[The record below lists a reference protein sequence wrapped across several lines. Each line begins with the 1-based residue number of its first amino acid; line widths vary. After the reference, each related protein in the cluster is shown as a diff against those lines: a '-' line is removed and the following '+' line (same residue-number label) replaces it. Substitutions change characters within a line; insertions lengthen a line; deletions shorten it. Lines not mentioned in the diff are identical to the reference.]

1 MKNKQNEYKN
11 RITDTNHI
19 TMTPFLSQKIKLL
32 SLISI
37 ILVLYIHSGFHDY
50 PNEIQGMPFNFKLQD
65 FISGKIGRCAVPL
78 FYAISGYLF
87 FLNLNNKNILWA
99 KIKKRIMTLVVPY
112 IIAALF
118 FPCFYIIVSLIPS
131 TARFFNSESISTIF
145 NLPVWNIFQS
155 IFYDPLAFHLWFL
168 RDLIIIV
175 ALSPFLYYIKN
186 SSKKGEKI
194 LLIAIFLLN
203 LCNIKYIPVSAM
215 FWFLAGDIFLI
226 KLENI
231 KNIRYYI
238 AFLLISTI
246 ELIYPSP
253 RWSYFQIPIIALGV
267 ISIWNIYNRLVTNSF
282 ILKKHKWLYIACQFT
297 FFIYLFHEPT
307 LNIIRKLLIII
318 LGHSSIGFAVN
329 YLISPWIFTLL
340 FIIIGFYFK
349 KNLPKLYSICVGGR

>member
-186 SSKKGEKI
+186 
-194 LLIAIFLLN
+194 
-203 LCNIKYIPVSAM
+203 
-215 FWFLAGDIFLI
+215 
-226 KLENI
+226 
-231 KNIRYYI
+231 IRYYI

>member
-1 MKNKQNEYKN
+1 
-11 RITDTNHI
+11 
-19 TMTPFLSQKIKLL
+19 
-32 SLISI
+32 
-37 ILVLYIHSGFHDY
+37 
-50 PNEIQGMPFNFKLQD
+50 
-65 FISGKIGRCAVPL
+65 
-78 FYAISGYLF
+78 
-87 FLNLNNKNILWA
+87 
-99 KIKKRIMTLVVPY
+99 
-112 IIAALF
+112 
-118 FPCFYIIVSLIPS
+118 
-131 TARFFNSESISTIF
+131 
-145 NLPVWNIFQS
+145 
-155 IFYDPLAFHLWFL
+155 
-168 RDLIIIV
+168 
-175 ALSPFLYYIKN
+175 
-186 SSKKGEKI
+186 
-194 LLIAIFLLN
+194 
-203 LCNIKYIPVSAM
+203 M

-318 LGHSSIGFAVN
+318 LGHSSIGFVVN

>member
-1 MKNKQNEYKN
+1 M
-11 RITDTNHI
+11 
-19 TMTPFLSQKIKLL
+19 
-32 SLISI
+32 
-37 ILVLYIHSGFHDY
+37 
-50 PNEIQGMPFNFKLQD
+50 
-65 FISGKIGRCAVPL
+65 
-78 FYAISGYLF
+78 
-87 FLNLNNKNILWA
+87 
-99 KIKKRIMTLVVPY
+99 
-112 IIAALF
+112 
-118 FPCFYIIVSLIPS
+118 
-131 TARFFNSESISTIF
+131 
-145 NLPVWNIFQS
+145 
-155 IFYDPLAFHLWFL
+155 AFHLWFL

-203 LCNIKYIPVSAM
+203 LCNIKYIPVYAI